1 MPAATTSAE
10 SQPLVQDPEYDHSYF
25 AWDSS
30 GQVLVLERSLASSGG
45 TAGEQQIR
53 SQVWTYDTASGG
65 LNLIAANAFNPR
77 WVP

>member
-1 MPAATTSAE
+1 MVTHLFVSRAE
-10 SQPLVQDPEYDHSYF
+10 FITH
-25 AWDSS
+25 

-53 SQVWTYDTASGG
+53 SQVWTFDTASGG